1 MSRLDKTWRVYSPVC
16 EQKEDRSLIR
26 TCAISSYTFD
36 IMFHIVRT
44 ILVLILHVI
53 LRTIAAVSKL

>member
-36 IMFHIVRT
+36 IMFHT
-44 ILVLILHVI
+44 DNFVLILHVI